1 MRWER
6 NMFQM
11 KGQDNPPEEQ
21 LNEMEIGSV
30 QEKRVQHSGCKGD
43 PRTQGTNGRTER
55 DVTRSF

>member
-11 KGQDNPPEEQ
+11 KGQDKPLEEQ

-30 QEKRVQHSGCKGD
+30 QEKRVQRNCCKSD
-43 PRTQGTNGRTER
+43 PRTQGTNGRTEL
-55 DVTRSF
+55 DVTSF